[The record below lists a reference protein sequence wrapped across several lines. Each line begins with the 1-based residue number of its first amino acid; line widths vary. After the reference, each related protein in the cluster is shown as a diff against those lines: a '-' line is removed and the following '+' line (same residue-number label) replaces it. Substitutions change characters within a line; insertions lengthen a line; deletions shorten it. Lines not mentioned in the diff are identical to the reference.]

1 MQNISGWAK
10 GYGTINTECKLTK
23 TEPPFCYSVANFLI
37 LSRIKGALG
46 LDQCEMFI
54 YGAAPLKQT
63 SVDYF
68 ATQ

>member
-10 GYGTINTECKLTK
+10 GYGTINTQCKLTK

-46 LDQCEMFI
+46 LD
-54 YGAAPLKQT
+54 
-63 SVDYF
+63 
-68 ATQ
+68 